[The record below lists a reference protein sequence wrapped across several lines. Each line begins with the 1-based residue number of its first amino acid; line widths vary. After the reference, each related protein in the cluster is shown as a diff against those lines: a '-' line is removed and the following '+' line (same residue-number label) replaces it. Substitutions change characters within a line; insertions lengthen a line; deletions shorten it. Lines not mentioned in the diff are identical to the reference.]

1 MRFGCRRNIFSRHF
15 LAGAISS
22 RFGRRNFFRSRGFR
36 IGNQPGNRGFSL
48 RNPPRSRFSRDF
60 GRFRNNPGRLLSVRR
75 HGIQH
80 GFGHRFRHRG
90 IAIGEICPGL
100 RHGQAGQGRNEP

>member
-22 RFGRRNFFRSRGFR
+22 RFGRRDFFRSRGFR

-80 GFGHRFRHRG
+80 GFGHRFRRRG

-100 RHGQAGQGRNEP
+100 RQGRNEP